1 MAGRL
6 PPPRRYGV
14 YICPVCTLET
24 TRPHRLPHNSW
35 DTCPGQSRTRGIQ
48 ALAAPKPV
56 KTCPAPMPGRQRV
69 CFCFNCS
76 WQTTRLFLFQ
86 LLVAD
91 NAFVSVSIARGRQR
105 FCFCFNGSWQTRV
118 PHVFLVAD
126 TRAARVPRGIVSVVG
141 YLFFFVL

>member
-1 MAGRL
+1 MRTG
-6 PPPRRYGV
+6 
-14 YICPVCTLET
+14 
-24 TRPHRLPHNSW
+24 TRSVPC
-35 DTCPGQSRTRGIQ
+35 DT
-48 ALAAPKPV
+48 
-56 KTCPAPMPGRQRV
+56 
-69 CFCFNCS
+69 CS
-76 WQTTRLFLFQ
+76 WQTTSLFLFQ

-105 FCFCFNGSWQTRV
+105 FGFCFNGSWQTRV